1 VDRAAWP
8 SKRGSSLPTPNSEEP
23 LFVYHYLTMKTERD
37 LPIGN
42 LFEEF
47 RIWWQGEDG
56 DVATFLAD
64 LRRYA
69 TLYRDITLPTGSDR
83 MSIPVG
89 ESVGAGYEH
98 PAPSIA
104 LPGWA

>member
-1 VDRAAWP
+1 
-8 SKRGSSLPTPNSEEP
+8 
-23 LFVYHYLTMKTERD
+23 MKTERD
-37 LPIGN
+37 IRIGN

-83 MSIPVG
+83 MSTLSARLSALDTSTLHPLLLSLAG
-89 ESVGAGYEH
+89 LSGA
-98 PAPSIA
+98 A
-104 LPGWA
+104 LPETVGTR